1 MKDTKHEIV
10 QTATQLFNRDGFRN
24 VALKQIAAELGISTG
39 NLNYHFPKKDDLMPA
54 VFEQMDAEAA
64 EMLNKL
70 RAYPDL
76 KSIME
81 QVSIFYEF
89 QLKFRFFYLD
99 TLEIIRAY
107 PQIAAAHKE
116 FSMRSMRHIRAT
128 IDYCVGRGVFRQE
141 PFPRA
146 YDFLAHSIWMHA
158 AFWLA
163 QFAVLQ
169 KDCTSQE
176 IFVQSLLGLLHPY
189 LTPAGLEE
197 LPIMGSPDFSKII

>member
-1 MKDTKHEIV
+1 
-10 QTATQLFNRDGFRN
+10 
-24 VALKQIAAELGISTG
+24 
-39 NLNYHFPKKDDLMPA
+39 
-54 VFEQMDAEAA
+54 MDAEAA